1 MPSPH
6 SAMAPQGWGG
16 GGSSL
21 MCNRLTSMRV
31 TPRSLE
37 TDVSSIGLTGRRA
50 GDDLM
55 HRTA

>member
-1 MPSPH
+1 
-6 SAMAPQGWGG
+6 
-16 GGSSL
+16 
-21 MCNRLTSMRV
+21 MRV

-50 GDDLM
+50 GDVLM